1 MPKKHISDI
10 SSILSIYVPV
20 PVSTYVHSFI
30 FLLGTALENAASTAE
45 HPKWEL
51 WEGTLLA
58 LFFVLRPPIFEH
70 FSPWEGVEE
79 NEYSM
84 RGIRVKTGEN
94 Y

>member
-10 SSILSIYVPV
+10 SSILSIYVSCPLM
-20 PVSTYVHSFI
+20 FI
-30 FLLGTALENAASTAE
+30 LSSSSLARHLKKPPPPLKAQNGS
-45 HPKWEL
+45 L